1 MFSRSSSSVFFATSA
16 AAFAKFLRASFYV
29 SLSSC
34 CLASSTAFSA
44 IESSN
49 GRNPLQRRYP
59 HPDAHRILRIS
70 NIGTTD
76 ISSFVCFF
84 SCSVGGYFAIRPAR
98 SDRSMAERV
107 RMAKIADEL
116 RLSATR
122 ADGLCPS
129 LTAPILNDSNE
140 STY

>member
-16 AAFAKFLRASFYV
+16 AAFAKFLRSFYV

-49 GRNPLQRRYP
+49 GRNPLQRQYP
-59 HPDAHRILRIS
+59 HLDAHRILRIS

-122 ADGLCPS
+122 ADGLYPS
-129 LTAPILNDSNE
+129 LTAPILNDQ
-140 STY
+140 

>member
-1 MFSRSSSSVFFATSA
+1 MHEVA
-16 AAFAKFLRASFYV
+16 AAHAELARQLLRLTELPAA
-29 SLSSC
+29 LHP
-34 CLASSTAFSA
+34 
-44 IESSN
+44 IG
-49 GRNPLQRRYP
+49 GRYA

-122 ADGLCPS
+122 ADGLYPS
-129 LTAPILNDSNE
+129 LTAPILNDQ
-140 STY
+140 